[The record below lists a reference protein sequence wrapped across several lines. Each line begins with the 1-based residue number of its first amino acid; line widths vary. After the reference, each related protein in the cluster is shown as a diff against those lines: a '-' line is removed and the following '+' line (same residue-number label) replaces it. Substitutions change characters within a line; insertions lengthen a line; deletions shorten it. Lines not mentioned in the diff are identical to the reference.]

1 MIRLIGAPQHYAW
14 GSESAIPAA
23 IGLEADGQ
31 PWAELWWG
39 THPAG
44 RTLART
50 DSGAEVPLTDLAGR
64 LPYLVKLLAAAQP
77 LSLQAHPTAEQAA
90 LGYAR
95 EERLGVPVAAPHR
108 LYRDP
113 YGKPELIL
121 AITPFEALCGFRPVE
136 EAAEELE
143 GCGGDVIA
151 DNLRMLGPSAT
162 VAWLLTKR
170 PTVDVDHPLYERLA
184 TQYPGDP
191 GALVALLLHHVTLQP
206 GEAMFLDA
214 GLLHMYLYGI
224 GLEVMGASDNVMRGG
239 LTPKHV
245 DVPELVMVLDPTPI
259 TPEVLT
265 PSPDGWYRT
274 PTDAFAVQ
282 GLAGP
287 DRWVA
292 DGPEIIVRLAG
303 DGGTQAWFAPAGSLV
318 EWQGGLGCRITPGH

>member
-14 GSESAIPAA
+14 GSESAIPTA
-23 IGLEADGQ
+23 IGEQTDGR

-44 RTLART
+44 RTLAQT
-50 DSGAEVPLTDLAGR
+50 DSGNVPLVDVAGR

-77 LSLQAHPTAEQAA
+77 LSLQAHPTVEQAA

-95 EERLGVPVAAPHR
+95 EERLGVPISAPHR

-113 YGKPELIL
+113 YGKPELIV
-121 AITPFEALCGFRPVE
+121 AITPFEALCGFRNPE
-136 EAAEELE
+136 EAAEDLE
-143 GCGGDVIA
+143 GCGGDEIA
-151 DNLRMLGPSAT
+151 DNLRLLGPSAT
-162 VAWLLTKR
+162 VAWLLTRR
-170 PTVDVDHPLYERLA
+170 PAIDVDHPLFERLA
-184 TQYPGDP
+184 SQYPGDP
-191 GALVALLLHHVTLQP
+191 GALVALLLNHLTLEP
-206 GEAMFLDA
+206 GQALFLDA
-214 GLLHMYLYGI
+214 GVLHMYLQGI

-245 DVPELVMVLDPTPI
+245 DVAELVSVLDPTPI

-265 PSPDGWYRT
+265 PNTAGWYT
-274 PTDAFAVQ
+274 APTDAFAVQ

-292 DGPEIIVRLAG
+292 DGPEVIVRLDG
-303 DGGTQAWFAPAGSLV
+303 SGGTQAWFAVSGEVVAW
-318 EWQGGLGCRITPGH
+318 EGGLGCRIVCPA